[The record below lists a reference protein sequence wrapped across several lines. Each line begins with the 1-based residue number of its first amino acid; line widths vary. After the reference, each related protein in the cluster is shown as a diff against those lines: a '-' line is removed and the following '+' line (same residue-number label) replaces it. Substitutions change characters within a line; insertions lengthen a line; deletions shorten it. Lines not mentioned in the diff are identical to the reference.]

1 MSKNNVVEIL
11 DILHKMYPE
20 AKCELDYHNIYE
32 LSIAVML
39 SAQTTDKAVNKVT
52 KDLFNKYHNYDELSK
67 ASFDDIKNIIQAIG
81 LANNKAH
88 NIINMSKM
96 VMDKYNGN
104 LPNDFDLLITLPGI
118 GRKTANVILSEGFHI
133 QRIAVDTH
141 VERVS
146 KRLNLVDEEATP
158 LEVEER
164 LMEIIPNNRWH
175 EAHHLFIFFGRYLCS
190 SRNPKCGECPF
201 NNNCLKK

>member
-11 DILHKMYPE
+11 DILHKKYPE

-52 KDLFNKYHNYDELSK
+52 PLLFDKYKNYFEL
-67 ASFDDIKNIIQAIG
+67 ANAHFNDVYQIIKIIG
-81 LANNKAH
+81 LANTKAR
-88 NIINMSKM
+88 NIIKMSKE
-96 VMDKYNGN
+96 VVERYNGI

-141 VERVS
+141 VERVT
-146 KRLNLVDEEATP
+146 KRLQLVDYELNTLQTEEK
-158 LEVEER
+158 
-164 LMEIIPNNRWH
+164 LMEIIPQNRWH
-175 EAHHLFIFFGRYLCS
+175 EAHHLFIFFGRYLCN
-190 SRNPKCGECPF
+190 SRNPKCDECPF